1 MAANGVPRLA
11 VASFFWT
18 DEDFAAIT
26 TKLLSFPHLDLLAAF
41 RRLPEKKLHELVQE
55 NKYVAFQIASPSI
68 IAAQH
73 EIAVKRTDDRKCA
86 SARETFLAM
95 AGPKFACFGDRLQ
108 VTMKIDSV
116 TTMDMHKIV
125 ETQLKICLDG
135 RVAADVALM
144 RHRDDDGN
152 IKKSFTRFTTDFP
165 CLGDGVPTP
174 QEWNDAICTFFGCD
188 TEFEAPAKKRKRTE

>member
-41 RRLPEKKLHELVQE
+41 RRLPEEKLHELVQE

-73 EIAVKRTDDRKCA
+73 EIAVKRANDRKCA

-95 AGPKFACFGDRLQ
+95 AGPKFARFGARLRVIMKIGSVKTIDFHKITETHLEIFLEDRLVANVVSKRKQ
-108 VTMKIDSV
+108 AR
-116 TTMDMHKIV
+116 
-125 ETQLKICLDG
+125 DG
-135 RVAADVALM
+135 RADL
-144 RHRDDDGN
+144 
-152 IKKSFTRFTTDFP
+152 SFLRFVMDFP
-165 CLGDGVPTP
+165 CGDADSPTP
-174 QEWNDAICTFFGCD
+174 QEWNDAICAFFGD
-188 TEFEAPAKKRKRTE
+188 ETEIEAPAKKRKRTE